1 MAFLDIVIE
10 GTTEGKGSSVSIDS
24 QTHQDLIQ
32 LAMPIASYPQIQK
45 LCDFYKDSRFEPFE
59 LDDLRKELI
68 QLQLV
73 TDRTSPYA
81 SKKKSSVLRF
91 LQDFEK
97 LCEVAQS
104 LNLPI
109 LCYSD

>member
-10 GTTEGKGSSVSIDS
+10 GTMGGKVSSVSIDS
-24 QTHQDLIQ
+24 QTHQDLIR

-45 LCDFYKDSRFEPFE
+45 LHDFYKDSRFEPFE
-59 LDDLRKELI
+59 FDDLRKELI

-73 TDRTSPYA
+73 TDRTGQYA
-81 SKKKSSVLRF
+81 AKKKSSVFGF

-97 LCEVAQS
+97 LCEVAQN

-109 LCYSD
+109 HCYSD